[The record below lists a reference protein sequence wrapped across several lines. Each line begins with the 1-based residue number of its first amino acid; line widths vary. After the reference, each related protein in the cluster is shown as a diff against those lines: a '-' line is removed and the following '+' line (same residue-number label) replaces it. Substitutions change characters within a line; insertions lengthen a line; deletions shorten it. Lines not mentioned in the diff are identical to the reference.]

1 MECSCVKGFNP
12 ITKFNKTLLMKLKYN
27 LLLLYILLGI
37 TAFAQSEKFGTYYN
51 QRRTLFEQLPD
62 TKKEIIFLGNSITDG
77 GEWIELFK
85 NRRCKNR
92 GISGDVTEGVL
103 FRLDEVTSSKPAKV
117 FLLIGINDLARGI
130 SKDTVFANICKIA
143 ENIHS
148 ASPKTKIYIQ
158 SIFPV
163 NASFGKF
170 EKHVDKGGEV
180 IFINTELSK
189 WCTENDFSYVDLYS
203 HLVTP
208 GTDLLNPEYTN
219 DGLHLLGAGYLK
231 WAEVVKPLLK

>member
-1 MECSCVKGFNP
+1 
-12 ITKFNKTLLMKLKYN
+12 MKLKYN
-27 LLLLYILLGI
+27 LLLLYVLLGT

-51 QRRTLFEQLPD
+51 QRRTLFELLPD
-62 TKKEIIFLGNSITDG
+62 TKKEIVFLGNSITDG
-77 GEWIELFK
+77 GEWIELFNNK
-85 NRRCKNR
+85 RCKNR

-103 FRLDEVTSSKPAKV
+103 FRLDEVTRSKPAKV

-143 ENIHS
+143 ENIRLI
-148 ASPKTKIYIQ
+148 SPKTKVFIQ

-170 EKHVDKGGEV
+170 EKHVDKGEEV
-180 IFINTELSK
+180 IFVNTELKK
-189 WCTENDFSYVDLYS
+189 WCGQNGFRYVDLYK

-208 GTDLLNPEYTN
+208 GTDLLDPAYTN
-219 DGLHLLGAGYLK
+219 DGLHLLGAGYMK
-231 WAEVVKPLLK
+231 WVEVVKPLL

>member
-1 MECSCVKGFNP
+1 
-12 ITKFNKTLLMKLKYN
+12 MKLKYN
-27 LLLLYILLGI
+27 LLLLYVLLGT

-51 QRRTLFEQLPD
+51 QRRTLFELLPD
-62 TKKEIIFLGNSITDG
+62 TKKEIVFLGNSITDG
-77 GEWIELFK
+77 GEWIELFNNK
-85 NRRCKNR
+85 RCKNR

-103 FRLDEVTSSKPAKV
+103 FRLDEVTRSKPAKV

-143 ENIHS
+143 ENIRL
-148 ASPKTKIYIQ
+148 ASPKTKVFIQ

-170 EKHVDKGGEV
+170 EKHVDKGEEV
-180 IFINTELSK
+180 IFVNTELKK
-189 WCTENDFSYVDLYS
+189 WCGQSGFRYVDLYK

-208 GTDLLNPEYTN
+208 GTDLLDPAYTN
-219 DGLHLLGAGYLK
+219 DGLHLLGAGYMK
-231 WAEVVKPLLK
+231 WVEVVKPLL

>member
-1 MECSCVKGFNP
+1 
-12 ITKFNKTLLMKLKYN
+12 MKLRIN
-27 LLLLYILLGI
+27 LLILAIFLG
-37 TAFAQSEKFGTYYN
+37 TATFAQSENFGTYYN

-62 TKKEIIFLGNSITDG
+62 TKKEIVFLGNSITDG
-77 GEWIELFK
+77 GEWIELFNNK
-85 NRRCKNR
+85 RCKNR

-103 FRLDEVTSSKPAKV
+103 FRLDEVTRSKPAKV

-130 SKDTVFANICKIA
+130 SRDTVFANICKIA
-143 ENIHS
+143 ENIRS
-148 ASPKTKIYIQ
+148 VSPKTKVYIQ

-180 IFINTELSK
+180 IFINTELKK
-189 WCTENDFSYVDLYS
+189 WCSENGTFYVDLYS
-203 HLVTP
+203 HLVSP
-208 GTDLLNPEYTN
+208 GTDLLNHEFTN

-231 WAEVVKPLLK
+231 WAEIVNPLLK

>member
-1 MECSCVKGFNP
+1 
-12 ITKFNKTLLMKLKYN
+12 MKLKYN
-27 LLLLYILLGI
+27 LLLLYVLLGT

-51 QRRTLFEQLPD
+51 QRRTLFELLPD
-62 TKKEIIFLGNSITDG
+62 TKKEIVFLGNSITDG
-77 GEWIELFK
+77 GEWIELFNNK
-85 NRRCKNR
+85 RCKNR

-103 FRLDEVTSSKPAKV
+103 FRLDEVTRSKPAKV

-143 ENIHS
+143 ENIRL
-148 ASPKTKIYIQ
+148 ASPKTKVFIQ

-170 EKHVDKGGEV
+170 EKHVGKGEEV
-180 IFINTELSK
+180 IFVNTELK
-189 WCTENDFSYVDLYS
+189 IWCGQYGFRYVDLYK

-208 GTDLLNPEYTN
+208 GTDLLDPAYTN
-219 DGLHLLGAGYLK
+219 DGLHLLGAGYMK
-231 WAEVVKPLLK
+231 WVEVVKPLL